1 MKISRRRSGPRV
13 KKSVLQLV
21 LFLPL
26 LIAAVLSSSGCAGVV
41 SAGGG
46 NSTQQKQALLVIS
59 IALPNGTPQ
68 LTYSTNLAATG
79 GTGPYSWAVTKG
91 SLPAGL
97 VISSSG
103 VISGTPTQA
112 GTSAFTVQVTDS
124 SSPAGTASANL
135 SITVA
140 TAAQSPSIT
149 SASLPNATTGT
160 AYSATLQA
168 SGGTTSY
175 NWTLS
180 AGTLPAGLTLAAST
194 GVISGTP
201 TTAGTVSFTVQVT
214 DSANNTATK
223 ALSIAVAAAQPPSVA
238 TTSLPAATT
247 GTVYSATLQ
256 ASGGTT
262 PYSWSLTA
270 GALPAGLT
278 LVTSTGVISGTP
290 TATGTAS
297 FTLQVTDA
305 ANNTGT
311 KALSITVAAA
321 AQPPSVSTT
330 SLPAGTTDTAYSTT
344 LNATGGTTPYSWSVN
359 VGTLPAGLTLVAST
373 GVISGTPT
381 TAGTFS
387 FTVEV
392 KDAASNA
399 GTKALSIVVAAQ
411 PPTITTTAL
420 PGASTGT
427 AYSTTLQASEG
438 TMPYTWSVSAGAL
451 PAGLSLAASTGVI
464 SGTPTTA
471 GTISFTVQVKD
482 AANSTATKALS
493 ILVATTAQPPLVT
506 TTSLPGA
513 TSGTAYSTTVQASG
527 GTTPYSWSVSAGSLP
542 AGLSLG
548 ASTGVI
554 SGTPTTAG
562 TASFTVQVKDSLN
575 KTATKALTI
584 TVAAAPQP
592 PSVTTTSLPS
602 GTAGTSYSTTLQA
615 SGGTTPYSWSLSA
628 GSLPA
633 GLSLVTSTGVISG
646 TPTTAGTASF
656 TVKVTDGVNNTGTK
670 ALSITVAAAPQPPTI
685 TTASLPA
692 GTAGTAYSTTLQASS
707 GTSPYSWSLSAG
719 TLPAG
724 LSLTAST
731 GVISGTPTTAGTVS
745 FTVKVTDAANNT
757 ATKALSIAVA
767 AAPQP
772 PTITTTSLPGGTTGT
787 SYSTTLQASSG
798 TTPYSWSLSA
808 GTLPAGLSLAASTGV
823 ISGTPTT
830 AGTVSFTVKVTDAA
844 NNTATKA
851 LSIAV
856 AAAPQPPTITT
867 TSLPGGTTGTS
878 YSTTLQASSGTTPY
892 SWSLSAGTLPAG
904 LSLAASTGVISG
916 TPTTAGTVSFTVKV
930 TDAAN
935 NTATKALSI
944 AVAAAPQPPTITT
957 TSLPGGTTGTSY
969 STTLQASSG
978 TTPYTWSLSA
988 GTLPAGLS
996 LAASTGVISGT
1007 PTTAGTVSFTV
1018 KVTDA
1023 ANNAATEP
1031 LSIAVSAAVA
1041 PVQISTTSVPA
1052 GQVGVSYSTMVQA
1065 TGGTTPYSWSISSGA
1080 LPAGLTLTAGTG
1092 SISGT
1097 PTASGSFSFTAKVTD
1112 STSPAQTAM
1121 KAFTLTIAAA
1131 PNPVQ
1136 ITTTSLPSGQVNTAY
1151 STTLAASNGATPYSW
1166 SITSGSL
1173 PAGLTLT
1180 AATGAISGTP
1190 TTAGTSS
1197 FTVKVTDSGSP
1208 ATSASANLSITVA
1221 SAESS
1226 HSVMLNWT
1234 ASPSQGVTGY
1244 NVYRSTT
1251 SGTGYVKINSS
1262 AVGGLTYTD
1271 STVSN
1276 STTYYYVTTSVDNSG
1291 DESAYSEEVQ
1301 MIIP

>member
-26 LIAAVLSSSGCAGVV
+26 LIAVVLSSSGCAGVV

-46 NSTQQKQALLVIS
+46 NSPQQKQALLVIS

-68 LTYSTNLAATG
+68 LTYSTTLAATG
-79 GTGPYSWAVTKG
+79 GTGPYSWSVTKG

-97 VISSSG
+97 TISTSG

-140 TAAQSPSIT
+140 AAAQSPSIT
-149 SASLPNATTGT
+149 TTSLPSATTGT

-168 SGGTTSY
+168 SGGTTPY

-214 DSANNTATK
+214 DAASNTATK
-223 ALSIAVAAAQPPSVA
+223 ALSIAVTAAQPPSIT

-262 PYSWSLTA
+262 PYSWSLSA
-270 GALPAGLT
+270 GTLPAGLT

-290 TATGTAS
+290 TATGTSS
-297 FTLQVTDA
+297 FTVQVTDA

-344 LNATGGTTPYSWSVN
+344 LHATGGTTPYSWSVS

-392 KDAASNA
+392 KDAANST
-399 GTKALSIVVAAQ
+399 GTKALSIVIAAQ
-411 PPTITTTAL
+411 PPTVTTTSL

-438 TMPYTWSVSAGAL
+438 TTPYTWSISTGTL

-471 GTISFTVQVKD
+471 GTVSFTVQVKD
-482 AANSTATKALS
+482 AANNTATKSLS

-513 TSGTAYSTTVQASG
+513 TSGTAYSATIQASG
-527 GTTPYSWSVSAGSLP
+527 GTTPYSWSVSAGALP
-542 AGLSLG
+542 AGLNLG

-602 GTAGTSYSTTLQA
+602 GTTGTSYSTTLQA

-685 TTASLPA
+685 TTASLL
-692 GTAGTAYSTTLQASS
+692 G
-707 GTSPYSWSLSAG
+707 WHCRNSL
-719 TLPAG
+719 
-724 LSLTAST
+724 
-731 GVISGTPTTAGTVS
+731 
-745 FTVKVTDAANNT
+745 FNDAA
-757 ATKALSIAVA
+757 
-767 AAPQP
+767 
-772 PTITTTSLPGGTTGT
+772 
-787 SYSTTLQASSG
+787 
-798 TTPYSWSLSA
+798 
-808 GTLPAGLSLAASTGV
+808 
-823 ISGTPTT
+823 
-830 AGTVSFTVKVTDAA
+830 
-844 NNTATKA
+844 
-851 LSIAV
+851 
-856 AAAPQPPTITT
+856 
-867 TSLPGGTTGTS
+867 
-878 YSTTLQASSGTTPY
+878 
-892 SWSLSAGTLPAG
+892 
-904 LSLAASTGVISG
+904 
-916 TPTTAGTVSFTVKV
+916 
-930 TDAAN
+930 
-935 NTATKALSI
+935 
-944 AVAAAPQPPTITT
+944 
-957 TSLPGGTTGTSY
+957 
-969 STTLQASSG
+969 
-978 TTPYTWSLSA
+978 
-988 GTLPAGLS
+988 
-996 LAASTGVISGT
+996 
-1007 PTTAGTVSFTV
+1007 
-1018 KVTDA
+1018 
-1023 ANNAATEP
+1023 
-1031 LSIAVSAAVA
+1031 
-1041 PVQISTTSVPA
+1041 
-1052 GQVGVSYSTMVQA
+1052 
-1065 TGGTTPYSWSISSGA
+1065 
-1080 LPAGLTLTAGTG
+1080 
-1092 SISGT
+1092 
-1097 PTASGSFSFTAKVTD
+1097 
-1112 STSPAQTAM
+1112 
-1121 KAFTLTIAAA
+1121 
-1131 PNPVQ
+1131 
-1136 ITTTSLPSGQVNTAY
+1136 
-1151 STTLAASNGATPYSW
+1151 
-1166 SITSGSL
+1166 
-1173 PAGLTLT
+1173 
-1180 AATGAISGTP
+1180 
-1190 TTAGTSS
+1190 
-1197 FTVKVTDSGSP
+1197 
-1208 ATSASANLSITVA
+1208 
-1221 SAESS
+1221 
-1226 HSVMLNWT
+1226 
-1234 ASPSQGVTGY
+1234 SQ
-1244 NVYRSTT
+1244 
-1251 SGTGYVKINSS
+1251 
-1262 AVGGLTYTD
+1262 
-1271 STVSN
+1271 
-1276 STTYYYVTTSVDNSG
+1276 
-1291 DESAYSEEVQ
+1291 
-1301 MIIP
+1301 